1 MREKVRRLRI
11 VLVGGKTLSGLLPV
25 GGRGAVDLQPTSIL
39 ANLIHTMRDLRLY
52 IDYKSPYAFLAK
64 DLAYELETECGIAF
78 NWLPYTLDI
87 PNFLGNARVAEDGT
101 VLEENRTPHQ
111 WRRVRY
117 SYMDAR
123 REANRRG
130 LTLRGP
136 RKIWDSSLAGIGLL
150 YAKQSGTGVF
160 RRYNNLVFERFW
172 KRELNIEDI
181 AVVTSILAEAD
192 ADADQFAD
200 YASGTGRAEHD
211 RLRNEAEAGG
221 VFGVPTFVIDG
232 ELFWGRE
239 QLPLIRERLGA

>member
-200 YASGTGRAEHD
+200 YASGTAGPSTTGCGTKPKP
-211 RLRNEAEAGG
+211 EASLASRHSSSMASCSGAGSSS
-221 VFGVPTFVIDG
+221 
-232 ELFWGRE
+232 R
-239 QLPLIRERLGA
+239 